1 MINAKGD
8 KFKMGLGGK
17 LKEMVRNWLEIQ
29 PSIRRV
35 NNNTTK

>member
-1 MINAKGD
+1 
-8 KFKMGLGGK
+8 MGIGGK

-35 NNNTTK
+35 CNNTAE